1 MKRLLLIGISLISMA
16 SLSFTAPQK
25 ELTINE
31 KIAINN
37 LKDHVTYRRKEVVA
51 KQIKYPLTRCSYF
64 DYYIKDQ
71 KDFINSFDIIFDVK
85 QIDDFR
91 VSKWEYIFIPTYEYY
106 SLQGGGHVGD
116 FDDDG
121 LLYLTHIELSETE
134 ERYIK
139 ELIEK
144 EKLTLHESL
153 RNYLEP
159 VCIVMAGK
167 YRIRIDRMPD
177 YTVRYT
183 SWKKDAPISSIPD
196 LVILGGEIW
205 GTRWGTNYDF
215 KNGEYEYSLE
225 DYILSD
231 CGPIFTVSKNN
242 QTLLKI
248 DSDVKV
254 ITF

>member
-91 VSKWEYIFIPTYEYY
+91 TRNFE
-106 SLQGGGHVGD
+106 LQTSGD
-116 FDDDG
+116 CAFDK
-121 LLYLTHIELSETE
+121 LEAF
-134 ERYIK
+134 
-139 ELIEK
+139 EK
-144 EKLTLHESL
+144 EYEGFRENVLVDEFLAAEL
-153 RNYLEP
+153 AFCRMMQEIN
-159 VCIVMAGK
+159 
-167 YRIRIDRMPD
+167 IRITEAMQFD
-177 YTVRYT
+177 
-183 SWKKDAPISSIPD
+183 
-196 LVILGGEIW
+196 
-205 GTRWGTNYDF
+205 
-215 KNGEYEYSLE
+215 
-225 DYILSD
+225 
-231 CGPIFTVSKNN
+231 
-242 QTLLKI
+242 
-248 DSDVKV
+248 
-254 ITF
+254 